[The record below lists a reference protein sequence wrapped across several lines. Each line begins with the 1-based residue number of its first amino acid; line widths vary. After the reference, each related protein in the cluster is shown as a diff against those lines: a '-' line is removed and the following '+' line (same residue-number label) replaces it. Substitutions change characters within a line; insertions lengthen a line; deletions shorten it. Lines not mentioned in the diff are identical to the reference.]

1 MPLTQEQEELEHAL
15 RVDEMTVNIEQM
27 RADMAAQ
34 QKQLE
39 WETRKFV
46 VQLVAG
52 LSTAFAAG
60 AAVAGLVLH
69 LMGRL

>member
-1 MPLTQEQEELEHAL
+1 MPLTQEQEDREYEL
-15 RVDEMTVNIEQM
+15 RVDQMTVNIEKM

-39 WETRKFV
+39 WETRKFL
-46 VQLVAG
+46 VQLIAG
-52 LSTAFAAG
+52 LGTAFAAG

-69 LMGRL
+69 LTGRL

>member
-1 MPLTQEQEELEHAL
+1 
-15 RVDEMTVNIEQM
+15 MTVNIEQM

>member
-1 MPLTQEQEELEHAL
+1 MPLTQEQEEYEL
-15 RVDEMTVNIEQM
+15 RVRQMETYIEKM

-46 VQLVAG
+46 VQLIAG

-69 LMGRL
+69 LVGRL